1 MRGKWALVTF
11 FGIEPPPPPPGVD
24 TSLKERKEAGAAGNE
39 KIPTMREVL
48 EKHHAA
54 LACAQCHRSFE
65 PLGMALENFDAT
77 GAWRTK
83 DESAAVDAG
92 AVLNDGTKIDGVTGL
107 RQVLLR
113 YQDQFARVVA
123 ERLLTYAL
131 GRGVEAPD
139 MPLVRSLV
147 REAAPTK
154 YRMSSLVLGIVKS
167 PSFQMNLKSSA
178 ATQTA
183 AR

>member
-1 MRGKWALVTF
+1 MGL
-11 FGIEPPPPPPGVD
+11 
-24 TSLKERKEAGAAGNE
+24 
-39 KIPTMREVL
+39 
-48 EKHHAA
+48 
-54 LACAQCHRSFE
+54 
-65 PLGMALENFDAT
+65 ALENFDAT

-83 DESAAVDAG
+83 DESAPVDAG
-92 AVLNDGTKIDGVTGL
+92 AVLNDGTKIEGVNGL
-107 RQVLLR
+107 RQVLLK
-113 YQDQFARVVA
+113 YQDQFVRVVT
-123 ERLLTYAL
+123 EKLLTYAL

-147 REAAPTK
+147 RESAATK

-167 PSFQMNLKSSA
+167 PSFQMNLKSSDR